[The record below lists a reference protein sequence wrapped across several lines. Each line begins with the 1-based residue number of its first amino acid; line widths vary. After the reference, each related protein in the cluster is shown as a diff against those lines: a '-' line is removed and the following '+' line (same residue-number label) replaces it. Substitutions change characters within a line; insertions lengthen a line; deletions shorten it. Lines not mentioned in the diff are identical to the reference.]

1 MPILNVQISQG
12 CSPSQKTALLQKMTQ
27 AVVDSVAAPLASI
40 RIVLQEIPPEHVIV
54 AGELGKQMAL
64 VTANLIQ
71 GRSDELKAALIEALA
86 NAVEQAAGISAQ
98 NVRVVLYDIPKTD
111 LGVAGGKTALAA
123 GR

>member
-12 CSPSQKTALLQKMTQ
+12 SSASQKTALLQKMTQ
-27 AVVDSVAAPLASI
+27 AVVDSVGAPLASI
-40 RIVLQEIPPEHVIV
+40 RIVLQEIPPDHVIV
-54 AGELGKQMAL
+54 AGEIGKEMAL
-64 VTANLIQ
+64 VTANLIE
-71 GRSDELKAALIEALA
+71 GRTDELKAALIAALA
-86 NAVEQAAGISAQ
+86 NAIEQTVGISTQ

>member
-12 CSPSQKTALLQKMTQ
+12 LSAAQKTAFLQKMTQ
-27 AVVDSVAAPLASI
+27 AIVDSVGAPLASI
-40 RIVLQEIPPEHVIV
+40 RIILQEIPPEHVIV
-54 AGELGKQMAL
+54 AGEPGKEMAL

-71 GRSDELKAALIEALA
+71 GRSDELKAALIAGVA
-86 NAVEQAAGISAQ
+86 NAIEQSTGISTQ

>member
-12 CSPSQKTALLQKMTQ
+12 LSAAQKTALLQKMTQ
-27 AVVDSVAAPLASI
+27 AIVDSVAAPLASI

-54 AGELGKQMAL
+54 AGELGKEMAL

-71 GRSDELKAALIEALA
+71 GRSDELKAAFIAGVA
-86 NAVEQAAGISAQ
+86 NAVEQATGISTQ

>member
-12 CSPSQKTALLQKMTQ
+12 LSAAQKTALLQKMTQ
-27 AVVDSVAAPLASI
+27 AIVDSVGAPLASI
-40 RIVLQEIPPEHVIV
+40 RIILQEIPPEHVIV
-54 AGELGKQMAL
+54 AGELGKEMAL

-71 GRSDELKAALIEALA
+71 GRSDELKAALIAGVA
-86 NAVEQAAGISAQ
+86 NAVEQSTGISTQ

-111 LGVAGGKTALAA
+111 LGVAGGKTALAS

>member
-12 CSPSQKTALLQKMTQ
+12 LSAAQKTALLQKMTQ
-27 AVVDSVAAPLASI
+27 AIVDSVAAPLASI
-40 RIVLQEIPPEHVIV
+40 RIIVQEIPPEHVIV
-54 AGELGKQMAL
+54 AGELGKEMAL

-71 GRSDELKAALIEALA
+71 GRSDELKAALIAGVA
-86 NAVEQAAGISAQ
+86 NAIEQSTGISTQ
-98 NVRVVLYDIPKTD
+98 NVRVVLYDIPRTD

>member
-12 CSPSQKTALLQKMTQ
+12 LSALQTTALLQKMTQ
-27 AVVDSVAAPLASI
+27 AIVDSVGAPLASI
-40 RIVLQEIPPEHVIV
+40 RIIVQEIPPEHVIV
-54 AGELGKQMAL
+54 AGELGKEMAL

-71 GRSDELKAALIEALA
+71 GRSDELKAALIAGVA
-86 NAVEQAAGISAQ
+86 NAVEQSTGISTQ

>member
-12 CSPSQKTALLQKMTQ
+12 LSAAQKTALLQKMTQ
-27 AVVDSVAAPLASI
+27 AIVDSVGAPLASI
-40 RIVLQEIPPEHVIV
+40 RIILQEIPPEHVIV
-54 AGELGKQMAL
+54 AGEPGKEMAL

-71 GRSDELKAALIEALA
+71 GRSDELKAALIAGVA
-86 NAVEQAAGISAQ
+86 YAIEQSTGISTQ

>member
-12 CSPSQKTALLQKMTQ
+12 RSAAQKTALLQKMTQ
-27 AVVDSVAAPLASI
+27 AIVDSVGAPLASI

-54 AGELGKQMAL
+54 AGELGKEMVL

-71 GRSDELKAALIEALA
+71 GRTDALKAALIAAVA
-86 NAVEQAAGISAQ
+86 NAVEETTGISTQ

>member
-71 GRSDELKAALIEALA
+71 GRSDELKAALIAALA

>member
-27 AVVDSVAAPLASI
+27 AVVESVAAPLASI

-71 GRSDELKAALIEALA
+71 GRSDELKAALIAALA

>member
-12 CSPSQKTALLQKMTQ
+12 LSALQKTALLQKMTQ
-27 AVVDSVAAPLASI
+27 AIVDSVGAPLASI
-40 RIVLQEIPPEHVIV
+40 RIIVQEIPPEHVIV
-54 AGELGKQMAL
+54 AGELGKEMAL

-71 GRSDELKAALIEALA
+71 GRSDELKAALIAGVA
-86 NAVEQAAGISAQ
+86 NAVEQSTGISTQ